1 MEPNTIEPGA
11 ARRRRSGFAHV
22 VGVAL
27 LVNALAGAMNL
38 STVAAADAKA
48 ETGKP
53 IHIVAFGDSLSAGY
67 GLRPKDAFP
76 TQLQKQLKAA
86 GHNVVVSNGA
96 VSGDTTADGLKRL
109 DWAIPDGTDAVI
121 LELGGNDALRGI
133 DPKQTRANL
142 EKIIAALK
150 QRKIPIL
157 LAGMLSPANWGD
169 HYSEDFDKIF
179 PDLAR
184 EHGLVF
190 YPFFLEGVVFEPK
203 LNLDDGMHPSG
214 KGIAEIVKRILPSVE
229 QLIARAAAQPP
240 GPAAPKS

>member
-1 MEPNTIEPGA
+1 MEPMT
-11 ARRRRSGFAHV
+11 ARHRAGGFAHV
-22 VGVAL
+22 VGMAF
-27 LVNALAGAMNL
+27 LVNALAGAMYL
-38 STVAAADAKA
+38 STAAVTAANA

-76 TQLQKQLKAA
+76 VQLQKQLKAA

-109 DWAIPDGTDAVI
+109 DWAVPDGTDAVI
-121 LELGGNDALRGI
+121 LELGGNDALRGF

-150 QRKIPIL
+150 QRHIPIL
-157 LAGMLSPANWGD
+157 LAGMKSPANWGD
-169 HYSEDFDKIF
+169 HYSEDFDAIF
-179 PDLAR
+179 PDLAH
-184 EHGLVF
+184 EQGLVF
-190 YPFFLEGVVFEPK
+190 YPFFLDGVVFDPK

-214 KGIAEIVKRILPSVE
+214 KGVAEIVKRIMPSVE
-229 QLIARAAAQPP
+229 QLIARSAPQPP